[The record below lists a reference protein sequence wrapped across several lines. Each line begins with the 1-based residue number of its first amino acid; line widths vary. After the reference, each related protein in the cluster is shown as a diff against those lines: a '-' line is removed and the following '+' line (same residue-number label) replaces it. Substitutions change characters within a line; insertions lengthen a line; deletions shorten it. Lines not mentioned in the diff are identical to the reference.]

1 MVECYLEIM
10 KSSAPTSKKKARSRT
25 VFGAKGSGK
34 ILHAKAIRAG
44 QKHRNAGDGD
54 TAITID
60 LAAGTSFAK
69 PRVLRF
75 GAVTVSNTA
84 PDVDTLVCNVKAG
97 RDALGRVRDALVKPG
112 VTLGHKSEVPKF
124 RVDAK
129 DPTTLIREVNG
140 RIDRGHIVG
149 GTFVPAE

>member
-1 MVECYLEIM
+1 M
-10 KSSAPTSKKKARSRT
+10 KSSSPVSKKKSRGRT
-25 VFGAKGSGK
+25 VFGAKDSGK

-44 QKHRNAGDGD
+44 QKHHDAGDGD
-54 TAITID
+54 TRITID
-60 LAAGTSFAK
+60 LAAGTSFAQ

-75 GAVTVSNTA
+75 GAVTVSNAA
-84 PDVDTLVCNVKAG
+84 PDVDTLVYNVKAG